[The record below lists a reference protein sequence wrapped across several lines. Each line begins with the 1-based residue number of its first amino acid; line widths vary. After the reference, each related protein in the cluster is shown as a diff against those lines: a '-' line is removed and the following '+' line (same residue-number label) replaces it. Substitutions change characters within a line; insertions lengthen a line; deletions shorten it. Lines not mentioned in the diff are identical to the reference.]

1 MLPDVP
7 KLWNDTIDAHRRA
20 VHDAVVK
27 ATAALVAEHGVTS
40 VTMSQVADKAGIG
53 RATLY
58 KYFPD
63 LDAILRTWH
72 AGHVAGHL
80 EHLQMVRDQGRSPG
94 ERLSNVL
101 AAYASMAH
109 EHPTTE
115 LVALLHRGDH
125 VDKAKRQL
133 KDFVRDLIAEGVK
146 AGEFRRDVSPDEL
159 AGFCLHA
166 LTAAGGLPSK
176 PAVKRLVAVTIAG
189 LRPAP

>member
-1 MLPDVP
+1 MP
-7 KLWNDTIDAHRRA
+7 KLWTNTIDAHRRA
-20 VHDAVVK
+20 VHDAVVD
-27 ATAALVAEHGVTS
+27 ATASLVAEQGVTA

-63 LDAILRTWH
+63 LDAILRAWH
-72 AGHVAGHL
+72 ERHVAGHL
-80 EHLQMVRDQGRSPG
+80 DHLAKVRDQGRSPG
-94 ERLSNVL
+94 ERLANVL
-101 AAYASMAH
+101 AAYAAMAH

-115 LVALLHRGDH
+115 LVALLHRGEH
-125 VDKAKRQL
+125 VDKAQRQL
-133 KDFVRDLIAEGVK
+133 HDFVRDLIAEGAKV
-146 AGEFRRDVSPDEL
+146 GEFRRDVSPDEL

-189 LRPAP
+189 LRPGS